1 MYPDRF
7 WDITGDR
14 WPRKDVRN
22 ARLRECVDIIR
33 ALLRGEEVSHDGLV
47 RVDRATVYSQPG
59 GLITLNAPVETLRR
73 MTGAYRD
80 AGRRGDLA
88 LQVHL
93 SWAPDEGEAD

>member
-33 ALLRGEEVSHDGLV
+33 ALLGGEEVSHDG
-47 RVDRATVYSQPG
+47 P
-59 GLITLNAPVETLRR
+59 
-73 MTGAYRD
+73 
-80 AGRRGDLA
+80 
-88 LQVHL
+88 
-93 SWAPDEGEAD
+93 AD

>member
-1 MYPDRF
+1 
-7 WDITGDR
+7 
-14 WPRKDVRN
+14 
-22 ARLRECVDIIR
+22 
-33 ALLRGEEVSHDGLV
+33 
-47 RVDRATVYSQPG
+47 
-59 GLITLNAPVETLRR
+59 